1 MELVGGHRTCGEG
14 ARSRWVVQQPQHFY
28 DCCAAERDGATI
40 RQAPSPQIVCLLRFD
55 ICLSQRAGLF
65 QVAEALDGRAE
76 DHGAGGDGH
85 PESAGGT
92 ERVYQPA

>member
-1 MELVGGHRTCGEG
+1 MEL
-14 ARSRWVVQQPQHFY
+14 ARL
-28 DCCAAERDGATI
+28 G
-40 RQAPSPQIVCLLRFD
+40 RQVLCLPEVLCLPQIVCLLRFD
-55 ICLSQRAGLF
+55 ICLSQGAGLF

-92 ERVYQPA
+92 ECVYQPA